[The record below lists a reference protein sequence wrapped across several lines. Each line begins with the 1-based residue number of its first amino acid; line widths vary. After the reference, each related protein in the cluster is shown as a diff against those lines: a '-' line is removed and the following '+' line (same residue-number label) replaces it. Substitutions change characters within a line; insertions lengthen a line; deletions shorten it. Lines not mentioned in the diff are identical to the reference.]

1 MYTIICFRIYWIGDT
16 MFTFLKGILIGIGK
30 IIPGVSGSLIAIS
43 LGVYEK
49 CIDIISN
56 FFVEIRYNFKFLF
69 LLCSGIIV
77 SILFGSNLIY
87 YFLTNYYFL
96 TMCLFIGLIAGTI
109 PNVFKKNKIIKRQD
123 YFYITIPF
131 IIMIIIS
138 SLGKGSI
145 EINNNLSGYMLTII
159 IGFID
164 AFTMIVPGIS
174 GTAIFIMLGVYEF
187 VLLMFGNLLLPYLIF
202 FMLGIVIGIYV
213 TSKIIN
219 YCFKNYNRETYLII
233 LGFLLSSL
241 IFIIIDTF
249 SKGFNIINLIIGF
262 VLVILG
268 YFISYFFDNK

>member
-1 MYTIICFRIYWIGDT
+1 